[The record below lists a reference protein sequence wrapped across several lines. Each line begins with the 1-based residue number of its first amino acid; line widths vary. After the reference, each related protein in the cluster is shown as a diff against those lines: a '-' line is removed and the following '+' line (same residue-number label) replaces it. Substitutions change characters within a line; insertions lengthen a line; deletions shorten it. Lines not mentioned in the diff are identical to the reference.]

1 MRKGGDDVIC
11 ASIPIAQ
18 EKPVNES
25 TRIYRGNGSVIAV
38 GQPNAVA

>member
-1 MRKGGDDVIC
+1 MTKGGDDVIC
-11 ASIPIAQ
+11 ASTPVAQ

-25 TRIYRGNGSVIAV
+25 TRVYRGNGSVIAV